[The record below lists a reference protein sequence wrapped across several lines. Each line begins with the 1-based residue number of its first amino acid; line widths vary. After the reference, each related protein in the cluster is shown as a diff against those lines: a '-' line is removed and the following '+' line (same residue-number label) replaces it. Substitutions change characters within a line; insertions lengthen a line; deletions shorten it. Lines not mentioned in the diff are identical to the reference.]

1 LRHRAVYHGVQNQFD
16 KPDEPAPGNLI
27 DQVTFISS
35 GFESAPEVSRKLNDP
50 DAVTRNPVFSRKS
63 ADNCGMIS
71 LDELRERHAVVLA
84 RIAAAAARAGRGPDA
99 VTLVA
104 VSKTWPAELVIAAYR
119 AGMRQFG
126 ENRPEELAA
135 KRPVVEAALG
145 VDSGI
150 IWHLIGP
157 VQSRKAD
164 LAATHADVFHA
175 LDRPKIARKLSDE
188 LARNGRQLPSFI
200 EVNVSG
206 EASKLGVDLREWEGN
221 ATQRAELRK
230 LYHDATTL
238 PGLPVLGLM
247 TMAPWDAPPDDIRAV
262 FRRTRELAA
271 WLGEALGNAG
281 GLALSMGMTDDYE
294 IAIEEGATHV
304 RVGRALFGER
314 DGVL

>member
-1 LRHRAVYHGVQNQFD
+1 VYD
-16 KPDEPAPGNLI
+16 
-27 DQVTFISS
+27 
-35 GFESAPEVSRKLNDP
+35 SAAALNDLVSTP
-50 DAVTRNPVFSRKS
+50 INHVFSRKS
-63 ADNCGMIS
+63 ADNCSMIS
-71 LDELRERHAVVLA
+71 HDELRERHAAVLA

-104 VSKTWPAELVIAAYR
+104 VTKTWPAELVIAAYR

-157 VQSRKAD
+157 AQSRKSN
-164 LAATHADVFHA
+164 LAAAHADVFHA
-175 LDRPKIARKLSDE
+175 LDRPKIAHKLAAD
-188 LARNGRQLPSFI
+188 LARNGRRLPSFI

-206 EASKLGVDLREWEGN
+206 EASKLGLDLREWEGN
-221 ATQRAELRK
+221 ATQRANLRK
-230 LYHDATTL
+230 LMQEATAL
-238 PGLPVLGLM
+238 PGLSIRGLM
-247 TMAPWDAPPDDIRAV
+247 TMAPWDAAPDDIRGV
-262 FRRTRELAA
+262 FRRTHALAS
-271 WLGEALGNAG
+271 WLGTELGLSAP
-281 GLALSMGMTDDYE
+281 LQLSMGMTDDFE

-314 DGVL
+314 E